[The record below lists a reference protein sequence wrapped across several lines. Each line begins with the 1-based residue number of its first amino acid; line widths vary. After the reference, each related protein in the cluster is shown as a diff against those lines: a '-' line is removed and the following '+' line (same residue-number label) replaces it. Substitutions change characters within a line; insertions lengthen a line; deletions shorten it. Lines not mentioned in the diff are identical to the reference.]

1 MENVEWQGTPSQ
13 ISNLAYF
20 VVCGVLFFLVIPLLL
35 ILWRWLQ
42 TKYTKYELTS
52 ERLIMSKGVLN
63 KTTNQLEL
71 YRVRDYRHEQPFFL
85 RIFGLSN
92 IVLISTDKT
101 DKILNLIAIRDGG
114 DLITQI
120 RSNVEGLRR
129 SKSRII

>member
-101 DKILNLIAIRDGG
+101 DKVLNLIAIRDGG

-120 RSNVEGLRR
+120 RSNVEGLRK
-129 SKSRII
+129 SKSRIV

>member
-1 MENVEWQGTPSQ
+1 MENVEWEGMPSQ
-13 ISNLAYF
+13 VSNFIYF
-20 VVCGVLFFLVIPLLL
+20 FVCGILFFLIIPLLL

-42 TKYTKYELTS
+42 TKCTKYELTS
-52 ERLIMSKGVLN
+52 ERLIMSHGVLN
-63 KTTNQLEL
+63 KTTDQLEL

-92 IVLISTDKT
+92 IVLISNDKT

-114 DLITQI
+114 DLLTKI
-120 RSNVEGLRR
+120 RTNVEGLRK

>member
-101 DKILNLIAIRDGG
+101 DKVLNLIAIRDGG

-129 SKSRII
+129 SKSRIV

>member
-42 TKYTKYELTS
+42 TKYTKYALTS

-101 DKILNLIAIRDGG
+101 DKVLNLIAIRDGG

>member
-63 KTTNQLEL
+63 
-71 YRVRDYRHEQPFFL
+71 RVRDYRHEQPFFL

-101 DKILNLIAIRDGG
+101 DKVLNLIAIRDGG

>member
-101 DKILNLIAIRDGG
+101 DKVLNLIAIRDGG

>member
-35 ILWRWLQ
+35 ILWCWLQ

-101 DKILNLIAIRDGG
+101 DKVLNLIAIRDGG

>member
-42 TKYTKYELTS
+42 TKNTKYELTS

-101 DKILNLIAIRDGG
+101 DKVLNLIAIRDGG

-129 SKSRII
+129 SKSRIV

>member
-101 DKILNLIAIRDGG
+101 DKVLNLIAIRDGG

-120 RSNVEGLRR
+120 RLNVEGLRK
-129 SKSRII
+129 SKSRIV

>member
-1 MENVEWQGTPSQ
+1 MENVEWEGTPSQ
-13 ISNLAYF
+13 VSNFVYF
-20 VVCGVLFFLVIPLLL
+20 FVCGILFFLIIPLLL

-42 TKYTKYELTS
+42 TKCTKYELTS
-52 ERLIMSKGVLN
+52 ERLIMSHGVLN
-63 KTTNQLEL
+63 KTTDQLEL

-92 IVLISTDKT
+92 IVLISNDKT

-114 DLITQI
+114 DLLTKI
-120 RSNVEGLRR
+120 RTNVEGLRK